1 MVYLQYC
8 LPKKCLTR
16 AVAVLAQSRRGWI
29 KNRLIQ
35 WAMRYFGIGLDE
47 AEIQSI
53 DRFEHFNAFFTR
65 ALIATAR
72 PIAPASNAI
81 VAGADGVI
89 SEQGIIQAQRLFQAK
104 GRRYALTDL
113 LQDQALAS
121 EFEGGLYSTIYL
133 SPKDYHRVHMPL
145 DGQLLKSVY
154 VPGTLFSVNEKST
167 LAIPQLMARN
177 ERLYAIFETAI
188 GPIIIVFVGALLVA
202 GIETVWQKKVA
213 DLQRDQYIY
222 TPDHVWSFKKGQELG
237 RFYFGST
244 IIMILP
250 RNAAEL
256 TQQAYTPV
264 KMGQTI
270 ATLIEPKPAQ

>member
-1 MVYLQYC
+1 MFYLQYC

-16 AVAVLAQSRRGWI
+16 AVAVLAQSRQGWI

-113 LQDQALAS
+113 LQDQALAK

-213 DLQRDQYIY
+213 DLQRDQFIY

-250 RNAAEL
+250 RNVAEL

-270 ATLIEPKPAQ
+270 ATLIEPKSAQ